1 MFYHLLKNRAIS
13 FPLKPYTPLHAYRFA
28 SWAIQRLLGSD
39 SHTNIGNK
47 TLALDQKHI
56 LNVLM
61 KEQKKKK
68 EKRKE
73 TIFSRIGLIIAL
85 FSIPY
90 VKWNPGGIRYN
101 TGKYITRGE
110 SALLV

>member
-68 EKRKE
+68 KKKKEKKQSSQE
-73 TIFSRIGLIIAL
+73 LGLL
-85 FSIPY
+85 
-90 VKWNPGGIRYN
+90 
-101 TGKYITRGE
+101 
-110 SALLV
+110 